1 MKACKFC
8 NTQVENTVQHCPS
21 CGSAVFLHVCENC
34 RTLFDSGFCPNCGVK
49 AGQKKKICPDCGS
62 AYFTNAC
69 PNCGYTPSR
78 KPAVQKVEQTVI
90 HKHVYEEAPSR
101 ASYTPTQARQVKK
114 KGKGC
119 GCGTIIL
126 AIIVLALLF
135 GNRTGSKKSTTSTR
149 TTNTTKVSTTA
160 KTATKS
166 SPTNTPAPT
175 ATPEPDVAAAQEAV
189 NQYFTSLAEAGVT
202 PDPDTLTTSQKA
214 GITIRSAQA
223 NAKSKDIPAT
233 AYAPEVEKAT
243 WRDGRGKTSYSSEPD
258 YAGVLGYVSVWTGEG
273 LDKNASF
280 SETPWTVPVY
290 QPDKQFWA
298 ETGSIP
304 HKTQVVVIGQKLEKK
319 SYKQYEG
326 YLQVIR
332 MDTKEPCW
340 LKVEHFIT
348 DPYWEK
354 SLTRAIEE
362 GYCIATFNQ
371 VSNYYPVTKGNE
383 KADLPDGTLVLL
395 PPKTSVHG
403 SSPDKTNNSVGGI
416 VFKEWAKGYGGVT
429 VWFNEKDLTLS
440 Y

>member
-1 MKACKFC
+1 MLQTKHRSGS
-8 NTQVENTVQHCPS
+8 VQEDAGPS
-21 CGSAVFLHVCENC
+21 AITYRLQRKE
-34 RTLFDSGFCPNCGVK
+34 
-49 AGQKKKICPDCGS
+49 
-62 AYFTNAC
+62 
-69 PNCGYTPSR
+69 PS
-78 KPAVQKVEQTVI
+78 P
-90 HKHVYEEAPSR
+90 
-101 ASYTPTQARQVKK
+101 
-114 KGKGC
+114 C
-119 GCGTIIL
+119 C
-126 AIIVLALLF
+126 
-135 GNRTGSKKSTTSTR
+135 
-149 TTNTTKVSTTA
+149 
-160 KTATKS
+160 
-166 SPTNTPAPT
+166 
-175 ATPEPDVAAAQEAV
+175 
-189 NQYFTSLAEAGVT
+189 
-202 PDPDTLTTSQKA
+202 TLTTSQKA

-223 NAKSKDIPAT
+223 NAKGKDISAT
-233 AYAPEVEKAT
+233 AYVPDVEKAT

-258 YAGVLGYVSVWTGEG
+258 YAGILGYVSVWTRDG

-298 ETGSIP
+298 ETGTIP

-332 MDTKEPCW
+332 MDTKEACW

-371 VSNYYPVTKGNE
+371 ICNYYPVTKGNE
-383 KADLPDGTLVLL
+383 KADLPDCTLVLL
-395 PPKTSVHG
+395 QPKNSIHG
-403 SSPDKTNNSVGGI
+403 SSPDKTINSVGGI
-416 VFKEWAKGYGGVT
+416 VFKELAKGYGSVT